1 MSINQEAVEYKA
13 KVQERLGQ
21 KFSIITG
28 DMDRVRAAGT
38 INAALRVGQSAPT
51 LNGPSPE
58 SPPELPA
65 LSPPPGCSLVC
76 CME

>member
-51 LNGPSPE
+51 LNGHSPE
-58 SPPELPA
+58 SPREFSAPLPRPGS
-65 LSPPPGCSLVC
+65 SPVC
-76 CME
+76 CTK